1 MRPGFIS
8 LRSQDRY
15 RNRRTDVPND
25 ALNLEDLTYLLLETG
40 DNIIREDGVGVSYSR
55 RKEKNFYWP

>member
-1 MRPGFIS
+1 MKQSITA

-25 ALNLEDLTYLLLETG
+25 AINLENLTYLLLETG
-40 DNIIREDGVGVSYSR
+40 DNIIREDGVGVSYFTN
-55 RKEKNFYWP
+55 EPIQN

>member
-1 MRPGFIS
+1 MRPGFIA

-25 ALNLEDLTYLLLETG
+25 AINLEDLTYLLLESG
-40 DNIIREDGVGVSYSR
+40 DNIVREDGVGVSYFT
-55 RKEKNFYWP
+55 NTPIQN

>member
-25 ALNLEDLTYLLLETG
+25 ALILEDLTYLLLETG
-40 DNIIREDGVGVSYSR
+40 DNIIREDGVGVSYQTG
-55 RKEKNFYWP
+55 KAIQN

>member
-8 LRSQDRY
+8 IRSQDRY

-40 DNIIREDGVGVSYSR
+40 DNIIREDGVGVSYFT
-55 RKEKNFYWP
+55 NTPIQN

>member
-8 LRSQDRY
+8 IRSQDRY

-25 ALNLEDLTYLLLETG
+25 AILVEDFTYLLKEGG
-40 DNIIREDGVGVSYSR
+40 DNIILEQGVGVSY
-55 RKEKNFYWP
+55 ETDTPIQN

>member
-8 LRSQDRY
+8 IRSQDRY

-25 ALNLEDLTYLLLETG
+25 AINLEDLSYLLLETG
-40 DNIIREDGVGVSYSR
+40 DNIIREDGVGVSYQTG
-55 RKEKNFYWP
+55 KAIQN

>member
-1 MRPGFIS
+1 MRPPFIS

-40 DNIIREDGVGVSYSR
+40 DNIIREDGVGVSY
-55 RKEKNFYWP
+55 ETATPIQN

>member
-1 MRPGFIS
+1 MKQSIAV

-25 ALNLEDLTYLLLETG
+25 AINLENLTYLLLETG
-40 DNIIREDGVGVSYSR
+40 DNIIREDGVGVSYFTN
-55 RKEKNFYWP
+55 EPIQN

>member
-8 LRSQDRY
+8 KRSQDRY
-15 RNRRTDVPND
+15 RNRRTDVPYY

-40 DNIIREDGVGVSYSR
+40 DNIIREDGVGVSYFTDTPIQ
-55 RKEKNFYWP
+55 N

>member
-1 MRPGFIS
+1 MRPPFVS

-25 ALNLEDLTYLLLETG
+25 ALKLEDLSYLLLETG
-40 DNIIREDGVGVSYSR
+40 DNIIREDGVGVSYETGSPIT
-55 RKEKNFYWP
+55 N

>member
-25 ALNLEDLTYLLLETG
+25 ATLLEDLTYILKEGG
-40 DNIIREDGVGVSYSR
+40 DNIILEQGVGVSY
-55 RKEKNFYWP
+55 ETDTPIQN

>member
-1 MRPGFIS
+1 MRPPFVS

-40 DNIIREDGVGVSYSR
+40 DNIIREDGVGVTYQTAPAIQ
-55 RKEKNFYWP
+55 N

>member
-1 MRPGFIS
+1 MRPAFFN

-25 ALNLEDLTYLLLETG
+25 AINLEDLTYLLLESG
-40 DNIIREDGVGVSYSR
+40 DNIIREDGVGVSY
-55 RKEKNFYWP
+55 FY

>member
-8 LRSQDRY
+8 IRSQDRY

-25 ALNLEDLTYLLLETG
+25 AILVEDLTYLLNEGG
-40 DNIIREDGVGVSYSR
+40 DNIILEQGVGVSY
-55 RKEKNFYWP
+55 ETDTPIQN

>member
-1 MRPGFIS
+1 MKQSITV

-25 ALNLEDLTYLLLETG
+25 AINLENLTHLLLETG
-40 DNIIREDGVGVSYSR
+40 DNIIREDGVGVSYFTN
-55 RKEKNFYWP
+55 EPIQN